1 MEIVDNYK
9 NDFEGKVLSPID
21 IFFFLAY
28 FLFVLEILEKTG
40 RQSRDN
46 LIKSLSLL

>member
-21 IFFFLAY
+21 IFFLAY
-28 FLFVLEILEKTG
+28 FPFVLEILEKTG